1 MEVTKMIKIHPQPVL
16 DETID
21 HDMGGSHETNGTY

>member
-1 MEVTKMIKIHPQPVL
+1 MIKIHPQPVL

-21 HDMGGSHETNGTY
+21 HDTGGSHETNGTYWK